1 LPTGNIFDNLP
12 GLTHLKSTAPV
23 DEITL
28 YLSSELVNVTDAIKW
43 WREKQGTY
51 PQLSRMALDYLTIP
65 GMYLFFSFVPILL
78 AHHTATSIDVE
89 RLFSRGRLVLSH
101 TRSRLSV
108 ASTRSL
114 LCLGSWSLKGLVRDA
129 DVASVAS
136 LDEIQGKIELDKLGD
151 RLKL

>member
-1 LPTGNIFDNLP
+1 MLAS
-12 GLTHLKSTAPV
+12 LKSTALV

-28 YLSSELVNVTDAIKW
+28 YLSAEPVNVNNAIKW
-43 WREKQGTY
+43 WCEKQRTY

-65 GMYLFFSFVPILL
+65 GTCLVYFYYSNLTCRVV
-78 AHHTATSIDVE
+78 ATSTDVE
-89 RLFSRGRLVLSH
+89 RLFSRGRLILSH

-114 LCLGSWSLKGLVRDA
+114 LCLGSWSLKGLVRDE
-129 DVASVAS
+129 DVTSVAM

-151 RLKL
+151 LLKHK